1 MKTKAKKGVIT
12 TLWDSRE
19 FFSHEVTFSP
29 ISDHSHSAS
38 SFWLLEEEGATDTL
52 FANPV
57 EIPRDQELP
66 LSPSF

>member
-12 TLWDSRE
+12 TLLRDSRE
-19 FFSHEVTFSP
+19 FFYHEVTFSP

-52 FANPV
+52 
-57 EIPRDQELP
+57 LP
-66 LSPSF
+66 TP